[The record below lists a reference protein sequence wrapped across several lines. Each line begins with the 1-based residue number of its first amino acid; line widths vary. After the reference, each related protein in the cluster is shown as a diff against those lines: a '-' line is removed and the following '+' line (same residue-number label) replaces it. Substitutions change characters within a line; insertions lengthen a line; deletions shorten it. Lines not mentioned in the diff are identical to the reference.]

1 MADSVQLSIE
11 LATDKV
17 VGPAK
22 KAAEAIDKVA
32 KSMAG
37 LGKSLGKRQRDK
49 GGKSFMGGTDWRT
62 IAVRAKQLERN
73 QAKLSRGTKK
83 ATKTNASF
91 VAGLK
96 GVIGS
101 TMRAAAA
108 IPIVG
113 TAMAAAWKITKMV
126 ASAWMSLAKS
136 VLGAVLATEKF
147 VPVGTEA
154 YAAQK
159 SLMKIANKLG
169 KSFKSVA
176 KDFQAFVDAGVSAQM
191 AKELIMLG
199 HAPGLNLKKFK
210 SELKAIA
217 KSPADIKRVGEAFK
231 VIDKSLSA
239 GKMSASGFQK
249 VLRATGVGEMQLLLR
264 LSGLTGKSIKQLSKE
279 LDQGKLSAKST
290 MEAFQQL
297 FAEAKGGKKAAA
309 TLGGSFA
316 KLKATF
322 GNTLTQIGL
331 DVGPALRKNIIPAIE
346 DMMKA
351 LRSPAGKAAIRK
363 IGEAIKWAARMFKV
377 AWHAIKNIIGG
388 IVEGFGKAGGALDFS
403 GKLTPEQFKAIGTAA
418 KDFGKN
424 LGTIAAK
431 LTEIVAKIKSLVST
445 FGKVMTLGGGS
456 KGPDQLFDPLKML
469 RGTMGT
475 QGVGKSMTDGLV
487 AGIKGGK
494 SSVVASM
501 LSVVK
506 AAIAAAKSALGTRSP
521 SKVFGYLG
529 KMSAMGYAEGM
540 SSMNAIPALHGT
552 AQLSP
557 GLGGGGGSTF
567 NQTNVFETSVNEAA
581 SAAATA
587 AEIKKQ
593 QLLQMAA
600 AFERAALELGVGV
613 R

>member
-191 AKELIMLG
+191 AK
-199 HAPGLNLKKFK
+199 NLVMFRADL
-210 SELKAIA
+210 EAIA
-217 KSPADIKRVGEAFK
+217 KTPSDLKRVRLAIAS
-231 VIDKSLSA
+231 IDKAIVSGKFAA
-239 GKMSASGFQK
+239 GDFNKMLK
-249 VLRATGVGEMQLLLR
+249 ATGVSKMKLLAR
-264 LSGLTGKSIKQLSKE
+264 VSKITGKSMRQLGRNM
-279 LDQGKLSAKST
+279 DKLPVEATLK
-290 MEAFQQL
+290 AFQQL
-297 FAEAKGGKKAAA
+297 FLESQKASAAGMIASKKQMSTIGGAWSAFKMQ
-309 TLGGSFA
+309 LG
-316 KLKATF
+316 
-322 GNTLTQIGL
+322 NILTKIGL

-445 FGKVMTLGGGS
+445 FGKVMTLGGG
-456 KGPDQLFDPLKML
+456 FDPLKML

-506 AAIAAAKSALGTRSP
+506 AAIAAAKGALGTRSP

>member
-191 AKELIMLG
+191 AK
-199 HAPGLNLKKFK
+199 NLVMFRADL
-210 SELKAIA
+210 EAIA
-217 KSPADIKRVGEAFK
+217 KTPSDLKRVRLAIAS
-231 VIDKSLSA
+231 IDKAIVSGKFAA
-239 GKMSASGFQK
+239 GDFNKMLK
-249 VLRATGVGEMQLLLR
+249 ATGVSKMKLLAR
-264 LSGLTGKSIKQLSKE
+264 VSKITGKSMRQLGRNM
-279 LDQGKLSAKST
+279 DKLPVEATLK
-290 MEAFQQL
+290 AFQQL
-297 FAEAKGGKKAAA
+297 FLESQKASAAGMIASKKQMSTIGGAWSAFKMQ
-309 TLGGSFA
+309 LG
-316 KLKATF
+316 
-322 GNTLTQIGL
+322 NILTKIGL

-445 FGKVMTLGGGS
+445 FGKVMTLGGG
-456 KGPDQLFDPLKML
+456 FDPLKML